1 MKKHVDILKTK
12 RPRHNWITLP
22 LLAAVTI
29 GLTLSVAGCNTM
41 QGLGKDVEKAG
52 EAIQKSTK

>member
-1 MKKHVDILKTK
+1 MKRDTDGFHSKK
-12 RPRHNWITLP
+12 PRHHLLTLTM
-22 LLAAVTI
+22 LSAVTI
-29 GLTLSVAGCNTM
+29 GFMLSLSGCNTM

>member
-1 MKKHVDILKTK
+1 MDKDFSGLIVNSN
-12 RPRHNWITLP
+12 RPTWLGRTVSVVAV
-22 LLAAVTI
+22 LAVVLA
-29 GLTLSVAGCNTM
+29 LAGCSTV

>member
-1 MKKHVDILKTK
+1 MPNFIK
-12 RPRHNWITLP
+12 RTMISALTIGI
-22 LLAAVTI
+22 LLAL
-29 GLTLSVAGCNTM
+29 GGCNTM

>member
-1 MKKHVDILKTK
+1 MERDVHVFWSTLLMPNFIKRTMISALAIGIL
-12 RPRHNWITLP
+12 
-22 LLAAVTI
+22 
-29 GLTLSVAGCNTM
+29 LSLGGCNTM